1 MLSIELERSHWYALD
16 LSGLEL
22 LRRTRVVVD
31 VSK

>member
-1 MLSIELERSHWYALD
+1 MLSIELERSRWYALD